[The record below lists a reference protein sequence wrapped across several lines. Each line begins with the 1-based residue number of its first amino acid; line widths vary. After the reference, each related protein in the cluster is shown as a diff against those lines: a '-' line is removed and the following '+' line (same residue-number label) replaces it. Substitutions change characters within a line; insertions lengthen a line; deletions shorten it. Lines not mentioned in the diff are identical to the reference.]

1 MIDLLSETRIPLA
14 ALGREENVAP
24 STTWRWVLNGVRGVK
39 LESFSV
45 GAKRYT
51 TREAFA
57 RFVEATSAAAAHG
70 PMPSVAARTPRQREA
85 AIRRAEKE
93 LAAEGI

>member
-1 MIDLLSETRIPLA
+1 MHNLLSERRIPLA

-70 PMPSVAARTPRQREA
+70 PMPSVARTPSQREA

-93 LAAEGI
+93 LAKEGI

>member
-1 MIDLLSETRIPLA
+1 MRDLLAETRIPLA
-14 ALGREENVAP
+14 TLGREENVAP
-24 STTWRWVLNGVRGVK
+24 STTWRWALNGVRGVK
-39 LESFSV
+39 LETFSV
-45 GAKRYT
+45 GAKRFT

-57 RFVEATSAAAAHG
+57 RFVAATSAAAAHG
-70 PMPSVAARTPRQREA
+70 PMPSVSRTPRQRES